1 MNGARTVEEACPDV
15 LEAIVS
21 ATRRAVEDR
30 QEQYP
35 VRDLERAAAERIPR
49 AEAFLAALGRANG
62 YNVIAECKR
71 RSPSHGLL
79 RAEYDP
85 EALASAYVAA
95 GASALSVLTEP
106 AFFDGALDHLA
117 EVRSVVNVPVLRKDF
132 IVSEYQLIETRAAGA
147 DAVLL
152 IVAALPRRQLAC
164 LLTEARDLG
173 LAVLVEVHDST
184 ELSLAL
190 EAGARVVGVNNRNLR
205 TLAVNLDASRALITQ
220 VPTNIIAVAESGLKT
235 GAELTALR
243 RAGYDAFLVG
253 ESLMSSDDPGL
264 ALSSLL
270 ASTVELSRGV
280 RGEKVSQPGVA

>member
-1 MNGARTVEEACPDV
+1 MNGPRTVGEARPHV

-21 ATRRAVEDR
+21 ATRRAVEEK
-30 QEQYP
+30 QQQCS
-35 VRDLERAAAERIPR
+35 VRDLERLAAERIPR
-49 AEAFLAALGRANG
+49 AEAFLAALARANG
-62 YNVIAECKR
+62 YNVIAECKW

-85 EALASAYVAA
+85 EALASAYVSG

-106 AFFDGALDHLA
+106 AFFDGALDHLT
-117 EVRSVVNVPVLRKDF
+117 EVRSVVDVPLLRKDF

-152 IVAALPRRQLAC
+152 IVAALSRRQLTC
-164 LLTEARDLG
+164 LLAEARDLG

-190 EAGARVVGVNNRNLR
+190 EAGAQVVGINNRNLR
-205 TLAVNLDASRALITQ
+205 TLSVNLDASRSLIAE
-220 VPTNIIAVAESGLKT
+220 VPTNVIAVAESDLKT

-243 RAGYDAFLVG
+243 RVGYDAFLIG
-253 ESLMSSDDPGL
+253 ESLITSDDPGL
-264 ALSSLL
+264 ALAALL
-270 ASTVELSRGV
+270 ATTVELSRGG
-280 RGEKVSQPGVA
+280 RGQKQAGLE